1 MDKNSILGLA
11 ELLYGPWGS
20 YRKDV
25 REELKK
31 DIYTRAH
38 GVSIKKHRKRVFQ
51 QLRKLARRPF
61 VKAGFPEYIGGK
73 SDPGAGVAV
82 FEELVLTDP
91 SLQIKYGVHFGLFG
105 SAILN
110 LGTEEQHRR
119 LLPDVINLKTPGV
132 FAMTETGHGSDVSS
146 IRTEA
151 RYDKETDSFVLHTPD
166 RDAWKDYLGNAA
178 AHGRAAVVFA
188 QLYVGEESHGVHAF
202 YVPIRDRFGRL
213 LPGIIAQDDGAK
225 GGLNGIDNGRL
236 AFNRVRVPRNNLL
249 AKFGY
254 VDEQGKYTSSIQSR
268 GRRFFTMLST
278 LVQGRV
284 SLVGAVSNAQK
295 LALSVAVP
303 YAFTRKQFKG
313 SDGEEVRLIDYPL
326 HKQRLAPALVEA
338 YALSFFHKDLLNQ
351 FHEVFNNPNPSSEER
366 SALETHAAAAKA
378 YATWTALKNIQVCR
392 EACGGQGYL
401 AENQLATLHSD
412 LDVYATFEGDNHVLL
427 QLVAKR
433 LLDELKDKW
442 KHASTKTYVNY
453 VFQKV
458 GVDTVNRIGLRK
470 FAQACRDYGSSEQ
483 SVMHVLNR
491 DNMHDLL
498 SHRVSR
504 LVHKLG
510 EQIRHQPDMGQA
522 FIDNQ
527 VLAVEAAQ
535 AHTELVVWESM
546 RKAAEGSQEL
556 PGGARRALALMLDAF
571 GMQIVLGKSEW
582 YLREGAL
589 SIGRVEAIRKYYDT
603 KMVPSIA
610 EIAQGLVSA
619 FDLGSLVT
627 APIITEKDGSAK

>member
-1 MDKNSILGLA
+1 MDKNSILGLS

-31 DIYTRAH
+31 DTYTRIH

-51 QLRKLARRPF
+51 QLRKLARRSF

-151 RYDKETDSFVLHTPD
+151 RYDKETDSFILHTPD

-188 QLYVGEESHGVHAF
+188 QLWVKNENHGVHAF
-202 YVPIRDRFGRL
+202 YVPLRDKLGRF
-213 LPGIIAQDDGAK
+213 LPGISGQDDGAK

-236 AFNRVRVPRNNLL
+236 AFHNVLVPRTNLL
-249 AKFGY
+249 AKFGF
-254 VDEQGKYTSSIQSR
+254 VDENGEYQSSIESR

-295 LALSVAVP
+295 FALSVAVP
-303 YAFTRKQFKG
+303 YAHTRKQFKG

-326 HKQRLAPALVEA
+326 HKQRLVPVIVDA
-338 YALSFFHKDLLNQ
+338 YALAFFHADLLDH
-351 FHEVFNNPNPSSEER
+351 FHDVFQNPSPSPEDR
-366 SALETHAAAAKA
+366 TSLETHAAAAKA
-378 YATWTALKNIQVCR
+378 YATWMALKNIKACR

-401 AENQLATLHSD
+401 AENQIATLHAD

-433 LLDELKDKW
+433 LLDDLKAEWQNPSAKD
-442 KHASTKTYVNY
+442 YVDY
-453 VFQKV
+453 AFQKV
-458 GVDTVNRIGLRK
+458 GVDAVNRIGLRK
-470 FAQACRDYGSSEQ
+470 VFQEFHDHGSLERSM
-483 SVMHVLNR
+483 VYFLNR
-491 DNMHDLL
+491 DNIQHLL

-504 LVHKLG
+504 LVNELG
-510 EQIRHQPDMGQA
+510 KRIRRSRNSAEGFVQEQI
-522 FIDNQ
+522 
-527 VLAVEAAQ
+527 LAVDAAQ
-535 AHTELVVWESM
+535 AHAELLAWESM
-546 RKAAEGSQEL
+546 RTAVERKASHL
-556 PGGARRALALMLDAF
+556 PFEAQQALGLMLDAY
-571 GMQIVLGKSEW
+571 GLQIVLSQSEW
-582 YLREGAL
+582 HLREGTL
-589 SIGRVEAIRKYYDT
+589 STVRIESMRSYYDNQLVPKIAEDSYDLVEA
-603 KMVPSIA
+603 
-610 EIAQGLVSA
+610 
-619 FDLGSLVT
+619 FDILPLIT
-627 APIITEKDGSAK
+627 APIVKTS